1 MDPAIAPIYNLPL
14 KTVVTER
21 ALYLPRVTAVLSGV
35 FAFIALTLAIIGLYG
50 VVSYTVEC
58 RTREIGIRIALGAQ
72 RSSVLGMILASSISL
87 VVAGLVAGVVGALM
101 LSRYVSGLLIGVS
114 PRDPLIFIALPL
126 ALLAV
131 TIIASLIPASRATR
145 VEPVTALRYE

>member
-1 MDPAIAPIYNLPL
+1 M
-14 KTVVTER
+14 
-21 ALYLPRVTAVLSGV
+21 
-35 FAFIALTLAIIGLYG
+35 
-50 VVSYTVEC
+50 
-58 RTREIGIRIALGAQ
+58 
-72 RSSVLGMILASSISL
+72 LGMILASSISL